1 MRKKSIVLRTAV
13 VCLLTAASTFAQ
25 QPAQQTPAP
34 IPVPAPAA
42 AQPSQP
48 LTEYAQVRNARSHA
62 EVGVAGLGDRM
73 IVEVGNFKKLLDAAG
88 GNCADI
94 MLFLDTMPMNLTP
107 ESCNPQ
113 DGTVRYL
120 LVRNEKNDEAWH
132 WLLGTPHGFTRKI
145 RVSVGTGMNAID
157 TLVTDF
163 PIRVIPKYAF
173 YLWILF
179 TFVGAIGFIRL
190 CRTTGLI

>member
-62 EVGVAGLGDRM
+62 EVGVAGRRGRL
-73 IVEVGNFKKLLDAAG
+73 IVGGGGLHKLLDAAG
-88 GNCADI
+88 GECADI
-94 MLFLDTMPMNLTP
+94 ILFPPTMPRTLTP
-107 ESCNPQ
+107 ATAHPQ
-113 DGTVRYL
+113 EGPVPRYL
-120 LVRNEKNDEAWH
+120 L
-132 WLLGTPHGFTRKI
+132 
-145 RVSVGTGMNAID
+145 
-157 TLVTDF
+157 
-163 PIRVIPKYAF
+163 
-173 YLWILF
+173 
-179 TFVGAIGFIRL
+179 
-190 CRTTGLI
+190 